1 MPPNS
6 SLPESNTSLT
16 YTTPCSPPHL
26 TYTPVPTPSPNE
38 LLIKVHAAAIN
49 PVDIQLWGNP
59 VVGWLAGK
67 KEKGIGRDYSGVIV
81 AVGEEV
87 KKQGKWEVG
96 DEVFGLYNKPTA
108 EGTFT
113 HYLTIS
119 PSTSP
124 LAKKPPSLPH
134 ASASAIP
141 LVALTAYACLSWL
154 PSSPSTPSHPYR
166 IIISGASGGVGTL
179 CLQLGKRLHGS
190 HMTAICSSRNAS
202 FVRSLGA
209 DDVIDYTTQNVRE
222 ALLEKVG
229 KEGVKYDLYVD
240 CVGGTDVFGYWG
252 QILRRQGAYVTI
264 VGDKTERTAMGGPL
278 TYFTYPRQVLRF
290 VKGWLVG
297 PRYANVMLWDR
308 SECLEQVAGLVESG
322 EVRVVVQDVVEGILK
337 EERYEEAWER
347 VKGEMV
353 GGRVRGKI
361 VVDVSS

>member
-26 TYTPVPTPSPNE
+26 THTPVPIPSPNE
-38 LLIKVHAAAIN
+38 VLIKVHAAAIN
-49 PVDIQLWGNP
+49 PVDIQVWSSPLL
-59 VVGWLAGK
+59 GWLTGK

-87 KKQGKWEVG
+87 KKQGKWEAG
-96 DEVFGLYNKPTA
+96 DEVFGLYNNLTA

-113 HYLTIS
+113 HYLLLS

-134 ASASAIP
+134 SSASAIP

-154 PSSPSTPSHPYR
+154 PSTPRTPTHPYR

-179 CLQLGKRLHGS
+179 CVQLAKRLHAS
-190 HMTAICSSRNAS
+190 HITAICSSRNAS

-209 DDVIDYTTQNVRE
+209 DTVLDYTSQNIRE
-222 ALLEKVG
+222 ALLESVE
-229 KEGVKYDLYVD
+229 KEGAGYDLYVD
-240 CVGGTDVFGYWG
+240 CVGGTDVFAYWTG
-252 QILRRQGAYVTI
+252 LLRREGAYVTI
-264 VGDKTERTAMGGPL
+264 VGDKTERTVVGGPL
-278 TYFTYPRQVLRF
+278 TYFTHPRQVLRF
-290 VKGWLVG
+290 LRGWLVG
-297 PRYANVMLWDR
+297 PRYASVMLWDK
-308 SECLEQVAGLVESG
+308 SECLEQVAGLVERG
-322 EVRVVVQDVVEGILK
+322 EVRVVVQDVVKGILD
-337 EERYEEAWER
+337 EGMYEEAWER